1 MLYTSHNT
9 VVMLSN
15 ETLMNL
21 RVQIKT
27 QIKKNTKMKLNKR
40 IISIVLGLFYFPCT
54 EGCGDNIKLN

>member
-40 IISIVLGLFYFPCT
+40 IISIMLGLFYFSMYRR
-54 EGCGDNIKLN
+54 LR

>member
-27 QIKKNTKMKLNKR
+27 QIKKNTQMKLNKR
-40 IISIVLGLFYFPCT
+40 IISIVLGLFYFSMYRR
-54 EGCGDNIKLN
+54 LW

>member
-40 IISIVLGLFYFPCT
+40 IISIVLGLFYFSMYRR
-54 EGCGDNIKLN
+54 LR

>member
-27 QIKKNTKMKLNKR
+27 QIKKNPKMKLNKR
-40 IISIVLGLFYFPCT
+40 IISIVLGLFYFSMYRR
-54 EGCGDNIKLN
+54 LW

>member
-21 RVQIKT
+21 RVRIKT

-40 IISIVLGLFYFPCT
+40 IISIVLGLFYFSMYRR
-54 EGCGDNIKLN
+54 LW

>member
-27 QIKKNTKMKLNKR
+27 QIKKNTKMKLNER
-40 IISIVLGLFYFPCT
+40 IISIVLGLFYFSMYRR
-54 EGCGDNIKLN
+54 LW

>member
-40 IISIVLGLFYFPCT
+40 IISIVLGLFYFSMYRR
-54 EGCGDNIKLN
+54 LW